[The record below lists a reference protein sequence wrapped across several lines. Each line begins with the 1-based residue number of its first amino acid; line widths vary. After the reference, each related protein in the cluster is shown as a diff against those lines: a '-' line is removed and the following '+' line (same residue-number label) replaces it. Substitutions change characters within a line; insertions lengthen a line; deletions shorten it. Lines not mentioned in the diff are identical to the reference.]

1 MMASPSYMLDVPEQA
16 TRILLHA
23 CCAPCS
29 SAVIECMLENRLEP
43 TVFYFNP
50 NIFPQAEYEHRKAE
64 NIRYVKSLN
73 LPFVDGDYDHAG
85 WKERMTGLEHEPE
98 RGRRCLACFMMRLKE
113 TARYAAEHG
122 FAVFTTTLTSSR
134 WKDTEQIAE
143 AGNKAAALYPNLTF
157 WAQNWRKGGL
167 SNRRNEIIKL
177 YGFYNQT
184 WCGCEY
190 SNSRFKV

>member
-1 MMASPSYMLDVPEQA
+1 MVSPNYVLDVPEQA

-29 SAVIECMLENRLEP
+29 GAVIECMLENRLEP
-43 TVFYFNP
+43 TVFYYNP
-50 NIFPQAEYEHRKAE
+50 NIYPQEEYERRKAE

-73 LPFVDGDYDHAG
+73 LPFVDGDYDYAG
-85 WKERMTGLEHEPE
+85 WKDQMQGLEDEPE
-98 RGRRCLACFMMRLKE
+98 RGRRCLACFTVRMKE

-122 FAVFTTTLTSSR
+122 FTVFTTTLTASR